1 MSVEAV
7 GLWML
12 NGMLICLQAIVSHL
26 NTVPSSLS
34 HLSLV
39 QRRLLQQLR
48 YVHVCHLL
56 VRRPVRMQGPERRHR
71 GPLRGELLR
80 LHRVKVNVERGQS
93 QLDLGLGGY
102 MCNLK
107 EGRQGAHVALLRRP
121 SRGERAQGGHPWRWY
136 HCPGSLGGQGQPSAG
151 AAVAVRYDWGG
162 KQKSEPLEDKQV

>member
-1 MSVEAV
+1 
-7 GLWML
+7 ML
-12 NGMLICLQAIVSHL
+12 NGMLICLQATVSHL

-39 QRRLLQQLR
+39 QRRLLQQLC

-93 QLDLGLGGY
+93 QLDLGLVGY
-102 MCNLK
+102 ICNLK
-107 EGRQGAHVALLRRP
+107 EGRQGAHVAPYVVRVGAKELKGVIHGGGTIVLAPLAGKGRLLLGRLLQSAMIGEG
-121 SRGERAQGGHPWRWY
+121 SRNRNR
-136 HCPGSLGGQGQPSAG
+136 
-151 AAVAVRYDWGG
+151 
-162 KQKSEPLEDKQV
+162 